1 MVIVKTF
8 NENYATNYHVF
19 IYERKTKQS
28 KINVK
33 NFMHINMWNNDSEV
47 FMACSLLTTQQR

>member
-8 NENYATNYHVF
+8 NENYATNYHFF

-33 NFMHINMWNNDSEV
+33 NFMHINM
-47 FMACSLLTTQQR
+47 